1 MTLPSSLH
9 SLPPADGERKPLR
22 AGYAA
27 LLGRPN
33 VGKSTLLNRL
43 IGQKISITASKP
55 QTTRHVI
62 LGIQTL
68 PEAQIIYVDTPGLHR
83 QGQRAMNRYLNR
95 SAASVLGY
103 VDVVVFLIEA
113 LRWTVE
119 DEDVLQRL
127 TDFAGPVVLAVN
139 KVDRIADKQRLL
151 PFLHERTSQ
160 REFVDVVPLA
170 AINGD
175 NVTALEKVIT
185 RLLPEQAFLFPKD
198 QITTSSERFLAA
210 ELIREKLTRLLREEL
225 PYALTV
231 EIERFAEED
240 RLVRIHALIWVE
252 RASQKG
258 IVIGEKGV
266 TLREVGRQARQD
278 LERLL
283 DRKVFLETWV
293 KVREGWSDDERAL
306 QSLGYAD
313 PGMAMPSQGKEQG

>member
-1 MTLPSSLH
+1 MTFPSS
-9 SLPPADGERKPLR
+9 PPTPTDAEKEQH
-22 AGYAA
+22 AGYVA

-33 VGKSTLLNRL
+33 VGKSTLLNQL
-43 IGQKISITASKP
+43 IGQKISITAPKP

-83 QGQRAMNRYLNR
+83 QGRRAMNRYLNR
-95 SAASVLGY
+95 AAASVLGY

-113 LRWTVE
+113 LRWTEE
-119 DEDVLQRL
+119 DQDVLQRL
-127 TDFAGPVVLAVN
+127 TSFTGPVALAVN
-139 KVDRIADKQRLL
+139 KVDRITDKRRLL
-151 PFLHERTSQ
+151 PFLQEMASQ
-160 REFVDVVPLA
+160 REFVEVVPLA

-175 NVTALEKVIT
+175 NVDTLEQVIA
-185 RLLPEQAFLFPKD
+185 RLLPAREFPFPED
-198 QITTSSERFLAA
+198 QITTASERFLAA

-231 EIERFAEED
+231 EIEQFVEEG
-240 RLVRIHALIWVE
+240 RLVRIHAVIWVE

-266 TLREVGRQARQD
+266 ALREVGRQARED

-283 DRKVFLETWV
+283 GRKVFLETWV

-306 QSLGYAD
+306 RSLGYGD
-313 PGMAMPSQGKEQG
+313 PNSKF

>member
-1 MTLPSSLH
+1 MTTH
-9 SLPPADGERKPLR
+9 ETEIVTTH

-43 IGQKISITASKP
+43 IGQKISITAPKP

-68 PEAQIIYVDTPGLHR
+68 PDAQIVYVDTPGLHR
-83 QGQRAMNRYLNR
+83 QTRRAMNRYLNR
-95 SAASVLGY
+95 AAASVLSY

-113 LRWTVE
+113 LRWTEE

-127 TDFAGPVVLAVN
+127 TEFQGPVVLAVN
-139 KVDRIADKQRLL
+139 KVDRIVDKPRLL
-151 PFLHERTSQ
+151 PFLRDIADKRGFAE
-160 REFVDVVPLA
+160 VLPLA
-170 AINGD
+170 AIKGD
-175 NVTALEKVIT
+175 NVAVLEGIIA
-185 RLLPEQAFLFPKD
+185 RLLPVGSFPFPED
-198 QITTSSERFLAA
+198 QVTTASERFLVA

-231 EIERFAEED
+231 EIERFAEEGS
-240 RLVRIHALIWVE
+240 LVRIHAVIWVE
-252 RASQKG
+252 RQTQKG
-258 IVIGEKGV
+258 IVIGEGGT
-266 TLREVGRQARQD
+266 TLREVGRQARED
-278 LERLL
+278 MERLL

-306 QSLGYAD
+306 RSLGYAD
-313 PGMAMPSQGKEQG
+313 PGAA

>member
-1 MTLPSSLH
+1 MTVPTH
-9 SLPPADGERKPLR
+9 
-22 AGYAA
+22 AGYVA

-43 IGQKISITASKP
+43 VGQKISITAPKP

-68 PEAQIIYVDTPGLHR
+68 PEVQIVYVDTPGLHR
-83 QGQRAMNRYLNR
+83 QGRRAMNRYLNR
-95 SAASVLGY
+95 AAASVLHY

-113 LRWTVE
+113 LRWTEE
-119 DEDVLQRL
+119 DGDVLQRL
-127 TDFAGPVVLAVN
+127 ADFPGPVLLAVN
-139 KVDRIADKQRLL
+139 KADRLADKSRLL
-151 PFLHERTSQ
+151 PFLRDRADQ
-160 REFVDVVPLA
+160 REFVEVVPLSA
-170 AINGD
+170 LKGD
-175 NVTALEKVIT
+175 NVAVLEGAIA
-185 RLLPEQAFLFPKD
+185 RLLPVSDFLFPPE
-198 QITTSSERFLAA
+198 QVTTVSERFLAA

-231 EIERFAEED
+231 VIEQFAEEE
-240 RLVRIHALIWVE
+240 RVTRIHAVIWVE

-258 IVIGEKGV
+258 IVIGEGGA

-283 DRKVFLETWV
+283 GRKVFLETWV

-306 QSLGYAD
+306 RSLGYAD
-313 PGMAMPSQGKEQG
+313 PSLS

>member
-1 MTLPSSLH
+1 MTTRSLLL
-9 SLPPADGERKPLR
+9 SPATDAENESH
-22 AGYAA
+22 AGYVA

-33 VGKSTLLNRL
+33 VGKSTLLNQL
-43 IGQKISITASKP
+43 IGQKISITAPKP

-83 QGQRAMNRYLNR
+83 QGRRAMNRYLNR
-95 SAASVLGY
+95 AAASVLGY

-113 LRWTVE
+113 LRWTEE

-127 TDFAGPVVLAVN
+127 VEFTGPVVLAVN
-139 KVDRIADKQRLL
+139 KIDWITDKRRLL
-151 PFLHERTSQ
+151 PFLQEIAEKRA
-160 REFVDVVPLA
+160 FVEVVPLA

-175 NVTALEKVIT
+175 NVDALEQVIAG
-185 RLLPEQAFLFPKD
+185 LLPVQDFLFPED
-198 QITTSSERFLAA
+198 QITTVSERFFAA

-231 EIERFAEED
+231 EIEQFVEEG
-240 RLVRIHALIWVE
+240 RLVRIHAVIWVE

-258 IVIGEKGV
+258 IVIGEKGAV
-266 TLREVGRQARQD
+266 LREVGRQARED
-278 LERLL
+278 LERLFG
-283 DRKVFLETWV
+283 RKVFLETWV

-306 QSLGYAD
+306 RSLGYGD
-313 PGMAMPSQGKEQG
+313 PGIS

>member
-1 MTLPSSLH
+1 MIQAPHLPFP
-9 SLPPADGERKPLR
+9 PPANRAPEPVR

-43 IGQKISITASKP
+43 IGQKISITTAKP

-68 PEAQIIYVDTPGLHR
+68 PTAQVVYVDTPGLHR
-83 QGQRAMNRYLNR
+83 EGKRAMNRYLNR

-113 LRWTVE
+113 LRWTEE
-119 DEDVLQRL
+119 DEDVRQRL
-127 TDFAGPVVLAVN
+127 ADFAGPVVLAVN
-139 KVDRIADKQRLL
+139 KVDRITDKERLL
-151 PFLHERTSQ
+151 PFLTEMAGKQ
-160 REFVDVVPLA
+160 AFADIVPLA
-170 AINGD
+170 AISGANVAALEL
-175 NVTALEKVIT
+175 VTA
-185 RLLPEQAFLFPKD
+185 RLLPEQEFLFPED

-210 ELIREKLTRLLREEL
+210 ELIREKLTRRLREEL

-231 EIERFAEED
+231 EIERFVEEGQ
-240 RLVRIHALIWVE
+240 LVRIHALIWVE

-258 IVIGEKGV
+258 IVIGEKGA

-306 QSLGYAD
+306 QNLGYTNLGMTTLPARKD
-313 PGMAMPSQGKEQG
+313 PG

>member
-1 MTLPSSLH
+1 MTATH
-9 SLPPADGERKPLR
+9 

-43 IGQKISITASKP
+43 IGQKISITAPKP

-68 PEAQIIYVDTPGLHR
+68 PEAQIVYVDTPGLHR
-83 QGQRAMNRYLNR
+83 QGKRAMNRYLNR
-95 SAASVLGY
+95 AAASVLGY

-127 TDFAGPVVLAVN
+127 TEFAGPVVLAIN

-151 PFLHERTSQ
+151 PFLGEIASKRQ
-160 REFVDVVPLA
+160 FVEVVPLA

-175 NVTALEKVIT
+175 NVVALEQVIA
-185 RLLPEQAFLFPKD
+185 RLLPEQDFLFPED

-231 EIERFAEED
+231 EIEHFVEEG

-258 IVIGEKGV
+258 IVIGEKGA

-306 QSLGYAD
+306 QSLGYGD
-313 PGMAMPSQGKEQG
+313 SGMTSRSQEKDSG

>member
-1 MTLPSSLH
+1 MIVPTH
-9 SLPPADGERKPLR
+9 

-43 IGQKISITASKP
+43 IGQKISITAPKP

-68 PEAQIIYVDTPGLHR
+68 PEAQIVYVDTPGLHR
-83 QGQRAMNRYLNR
+83 QGRRAMNRYLNR
-95 SAASVLGY
+95 AAASVLGY
-103 VDVVVFLIEA
+103 VDVAVFLIEA
-113 LRWTVE
+113 LRWTDE
-119 DEDVLQRL
+119 DEDVLRRL
-127 TDFAGPVVLAVN
+127 AAFPGPVVLAVN
-139 KVDRIADKQRLL
+139 KVDRIADKARLL
-151 PFLHERTSQ
+151 PFLGDRAGRRAFAE
-160 REFVDVVPLA
+160 VVPLSA
-170 AINGD
+170 LKGD
-175 NVTALEKVIT
+175 NVATLEQAIA
-185 RLLPEQAFLFPKD
+185 RLLPVGDFLFPAD
-198 QITTSSERFLAA
+198 QVTTASERFLAA

-231 EIERFAEED
+231 EIERFAEEE
-240 RLVRIHALIWVE
+240 RLTRIHAMIWVE

-258 IVIGEKGV
+258 IVIGEKGA

-283 DRKVFLETWV
+283 GRPVFLETWV

-306 QSLGYAD
+306 RSLGYAD
-313 PGMAMPSQGKEQG
+313 PTSS

>member
-1 MTLPSSLH
+1 
-9 SLPPADGERKPLR
+9 
-22 AGYAA
+22 
-27 LLGRPN
+27 
-33 VGKSTLLNRL
+33 
-43 IGQKISITASKP
+43 
-55 QTTRHVI
+55 

-68 PEAQIIYVDTPGLHR
+68 PEAQIVYVDTPGLHR
-83 QGQRAMNRYLNR
+83 QGRRAMNRYLNR
-95 SAASVLGY
+95 AAASVLGY

-127 TDFAGPVVLAVN
+127 TEFTGPVVLAVN

-151 PFLHERTSQ
+151 PFLGEIASKRQ
-160 REFVDVVPLA
+160 FVEVVPLA

-175 NVTALEKVIT
+175 NVVALEQVIA
-185 RLLPEQAFLFPKD
+185 RLLPEQDFLFPED

-231 EIERFAEED
+231 EIEHFVEEG

-258 IVIGEKGV
+258 IVIGEKGA

-313 PGMAMPSQGKEQG
+313 PGMTTLSRGKDQG

>member
-1 MTLPSSLH
+1 MTTPSSSSAVEKETH
-9 SLPPADGERKPLR
+9 
-22 AGYAA
+22 AGYVA

-43 IGQKISITASKP
+43 IGQKISITAPKP

-68 PEAQIIYVDTPGLHR
+68 PEAQIVYVDTPGLHR
-83 QGQRAMNRYLNR
+83 QGRRAMNRYLNR
-95 SAASVLGY
+95 AASSVLGY

-113 LRWTVE
+113 LRWTEE
-119 DEDVLQRL
+119 DQDVLQRL
-127 TDFAGPVVLAVN
+127 AEFSGPVILAVN
-139 KVDRIADKQRLL
+139 KVDRVADKRRLL
-151 PFLHERTSQ
+151 PFLQDRAGQ
-160 REFVDVVPLA
+160 RAFTEVVPLA
-170 AINGD
+170 AIDGD
-175 NVTALEKVIT
+175 NVAALEQAIAC
-185 RLLPEQAFLFPKD
+185 LLPVQAFLFPED
-198 QITTSSERFLAA
+198 QITTASERFMAA

-231 EIERFAEED
+231 EIEQFVEEG
-240 RLVRIHALIWVE
+240 RLTRIHAVIWVE

-258 IVIGEKGV
+258 IVIGEKGA
-266 TLREVGRQARQD
+266 TLREVGRQARED

-306 QSLGYAD
+306 RSLGYAD
-313 PGMAMPSQGKEQG
+313 PNSQF